1 MHELSNRGIVPI
13 GPVHIEDMRTIPKP
27 FAAFDKATLDLIDS
41 FPQADHIIL
50 CDEDDIGFW
59 QRLEVI
65 ALFQQIHVHHA
76 AVIPRPFSACAFVRA
91 LNFDVEFSPFAVGR
105 QNVQADGTVEQIF
118 HEDLRSHIDY
128 VQVRFV
134 QHDLQD
140 QLNAR
145 GVIVKAFGEKIIVY
159 QPQLA

>member
-1 MHELSNRGIVPI
+1 MHELSDRGIVPI

-27 FAAFDKATLDLIDS
+27 FATFDKAALDLIDS

-76 AVIPRPFSACAFVRA
+76 AVIACPFSACAFV
-91 LNFDVEFSPFAVGR
+91 
-105 QNVQADGTVEQIF
+105 
-118 HEDLRSHIDY
+118 
-128 VQVRFV
+128 
-134 QHDLQD
+134 
-140 QLNAR
+140 
-145 GVIVKAFGEKIIVY
+145 
-159 QPQLA
+159 

>member
-76 AVIPRPFSACAFVRA
+76 AVIPRPFSACAFV
-91 LNFDVEFSPFAVGR
+91 
-105 QNVQADGTVEQIF
+105 
-118 HEDLRSHIDY
+118 
-128 VQVRFV
+128 
-134 QHDLQD
+134 
-140 QLNAR
+140 
-145 GVIVKAFGEKIIVY
+145 
-159 QPQLA
+159 